1 MHHPACFPLLTH
13 TWRVRLPDLCFCP
26 KPYLLVQVCWDF
38 YHAAKQGFIALAE
51 ATSVLY
57 GPCPDTDYN
66 VRRLGKGVIGLQN
79 LPGPEQLGGWS
90 FWDTAV
96 QRPTQLK
103 LPQLKDAARYFG
115 LQV

>member
-1 MHHPACFPLLTH
+1 M
-13 TWRVRLPDLCFCP
+13 
-26 KPYLLVQVCWDF
+26 LVQQVCWDF

-51 ATSVLY
+51 ATTGLY
-57 GPCPDTDYN
+57 APCPDRLPD
-66 VRRLGKGVIGLQN
+66 VRRLGKGLLGLQN

-103 LPQLKDAARYFG
+103 LPQLKDAARHFG